1 MEALR
6 PMVDHCHGA
15 LSYPMLSQEKS
26 YLISSNLI
34 QPNLVY
40 SNPSILFIY
49 LCVCVC
55 MYVCMYA
62 CDAMRCDAIWC
73 DAMYLCLR
81 LSLAKSAHRPPRGAA
96 GGTRSGRRRSGSRT
110 CAAGLH
116 RRRWWNPCILM
127 LKHGKLEHNPA
138 KVRPIGWDQPCTKKA
153 CHAHEWIYAYIMHI
167 YIY

>member
-15 LSYPMLSQEKS
+15 LSYPMLSRKK
-26 YLISSNLI
+26 LSNLI
-34 QPNLVY
+34 KPNTTQSCLFKSIYLVY
-40 SNPSILFIY
+40 LF
-49 LCVCVC
+49 VCVC
-55 MYVCMYA
+55 
-62 CDAMRCDAIWC
+62 MRCDAIWC

-127 LKHGKLEHNPA
+127 LKHGKFEHNPA
-138 KVRPIGWDQPCTKKA
+138 KVHPIGWDQPCTKKE
-153 CHAHEWIYAYIMHI
+153 HEKTRLAMRMNEYICIYNAYI
-167 YIY
+167 YI